1 MRCVCDQI
9 QVKGQSVKCAAC
21 VLSVGLPEGQASGG
35 TSQAT
40 PRQVSQEG
48 KVSGSFQGIGSGEA
62 SRTLDTSEVW
72 ATQDELTSE
81 EVMAFMTQE
90 EMEACEAK
98 AKGLLENRDFKHS
111 SCEELLDMLPL
122 KPILKHRR
130 MLGNQRSVYVTFGV
144 YAYGSHYGI
153 THRTRSHQCLCRY
166 LNMYMENHA
175 GPFCRTSLTLSF
187 NNQMPVHRDVNNDER
202 FDNVVIG
209 LGSFQKGGLWLQD
222 DASESS
228 KVSEQVQKRQLPS
241 GEWVSGVIHDLRH
254 KAQRFSP
261 KRWHGSQEWIG
272 NRVVIAAYVSRGIHH
287 LSLEDFRR
295 LKDFGFNCPP
305 QENKHMSCAVEG
317 VANSRDERKEEEQI
331 MKKLHLLHAATGHGS
346 VRTMLDT
353 LKRRGVSS
361 RVLEIAKRFRCSVC
375 AERQRPPPRNLS
387 SLETLPPK
395 WRTVS
400 ADIGHWTHPRTGVAS
415 QFMLVIDEGSR
426 FRVARVLTQGS
437 KQQPTAAACLAYF
450 QEGWAQ
456 VFGHPE
462 VLRLDPS
469 GSFRSE
475 AVETYCDKHS
485 IYLDV
490 VPADA
495 HWHIGVCEQAIKG
508 VKHLMDRLCADDDRL
523 ATREALALA
532 IETFNC
538 REQIRGFTPVQH
550 AFGRNPDVTG
560 RLINRPDQVP
570 DELLVESADADF
582 ERSAHARASAEKALA
597 DWQAQQRINRAM
609 NSRSRPAY
617 DYGPGELVFFW
628 RTQES
633 GSGRHKPGTS
643 RGRFL
648 GPARILATE
657 TKRDRDGTPGP
668 GSTVWLVRGR
678 SLLKCCAEQLRRA
691 SPREELLESLAHS
704 TGQESTPWT
713 FNRVVEEIGGNRF
726 EDISS
731 EAPDVREWARAQD
744 PDQEMPPSRFRVRG
758 KRAEPEG
765 VDEEQLPQSTSE
777 PSASSRPVRPRTRG
791 PQALLEEPGQ
801 AWWNNIEPDHF
812 GSFCGFWTDEANAIE
827 IEIAMPESRN
837 GRQKAAEHLGSY
849 FVGALKRQ
857 AVEVNERRLNE
868 QDKQAFKD
876 AKSIEVKNFIA
887 SQAFEALPPEYKP
900 DRSQA
905 IGMRWVLTWKL
916 RDDGSRKAK
925 ARAVLLGYQDPAYEH
940 RATTAPVMCRQA
952 RQLLLQVAANRQ
964 WSVFK
969 GDVSGA
975 FLQGRDYP
983 DQLLCAPCD
992 EICEAMNLPRQTIV
1006 RLRKACYGL
1015 VDAPLEWYKTVA
1027 TFLAELGFQRLWSD
1041 ACTWTLRSSEDQ
1053 LLGVISGHVDDFL
1066 FTGEETNAQWRDAIQ
1081 KIQSRF
1087 KWGDWDKDD
1096 FVQCGVQ
1103 VTREGAG
1110 FKLSQ
1115 KRYVEAIPEIP
1126 VNSVRRK
1133 DPKAPTTERERTQLR
1148 GLLGALSWHAQ
1159 QVAPHVSAS
1168 VGLLLTEVTQSTV
1181 QTLLQANTLLSHVK
1195 SKSGHEMH
1203 IHSFPAQEALGM
1215 YAWVDAASQ
1224 NRVDG
1229 GSSQGILV
1237 GLGPLSMLQGEVGSV
1252 SIIAWHANKID
1263 RKCRSP
1269 GAAETQAAVNGEDV
1283 LYFARYHWDELI
1295 HGSPNPRDPDASVRR
1310 IPGTLITDS
1319 RNVYDKLQ
1327 TEVLTINGAEKKS
1340 NIELISVKESQY
1352 RTSLQIRWIHSEAQL
1367 ANSLTK
1373 WNGGHELELFYK
1385 MRSSWRIV
1393 EDPEMKSARRRK
1405 AEGLS
1410 PLQQQ
1415 QQQQLAQSSVT
1426 SVESSQMGEAAYLLE
1441 SEHNW
1446 LDELLSFES
1455 PQRR

>member
-1 MRCVCDQI
+1 MLRVEELTNTNMSKAKAASKDLTSYRHLVQELNRASRKQAELQDFCKDKLLMNVNYNLTIPQLMREAMIKIYVVSQPEPADPLGFGKHAALSYSEVKNKHPQYCEWAITTAREGPCDPRLKRFARFAGWLSNDPQLVQTASQEWELKMTQSEENHRVVTPKPPTPKQKTMMRSSASSSAEEEI
-9 QVKGQSVKCAAC
+9 GSVTIAGYQLQSLVSTIEDLKEEVSILKGERPRKKAQNEEA
-21 VLSVGLPEGQASGG
+21 LSVVSDFSMVAPRTPARQFERA
-35 TSQAT
+35 SQAVV
-40 PRQVSQEG
+40 PQIFESLVSTNRAVLLEVVNLPCRCDPTYRHG
-48 KVSGSFQGIGSGEA
+48 VFFFRNWITGRKNWKHVKLRPKVSL
-62 SRTLDTSEVW
+62 RT
-72 ATQDELTSE
+72 
-81 EVMAFMTQE
+81 
-90 EMEACEAK
+90 
-98 AKGLLENRDFKHS
+98 G
-111 SCEELLDMLPL
+111 
-122 KPILKHRR
+122 R

-144 YAYGSHYGI
+144 YAYG
-153 THRTRSHQCLCRY
+153 R
-166 LNMYMENHA
+166 
-175 GPFCRTSLTLSF
+175 
-187 NNQMPVHRDVNNDER
+187 
-202 FDNVVIG
+202 
-209 LGSFQKGGLWLQD
+209 
-222 DASESS
+222 
-228 KVSEQVQKRQLPS
+228 
-241 GEWVSGVIHDLRH
+241 
-254 KAQRFSP
+254 
-261 KRWHGSQEWIG
+261 
-272 NRVVIAAYVSRGIHH
+272 
-287 LSLEDFRR
+287 
-295 LKDFGFNCPP
+295 
-305 QENKHMSCAVEG
+305 

-331 MKKLHLLHAATGHGS
+331 MK
-346 VRTMLDT
+346 
-353 LKRRGVSS
+353 
-361 RVLEIAKRFRCSVC
+361 
-375 AERQRPPPRNLS
+375 
-387 SLETLPPK
+387 
-395 WRTVS
+395 
-400 ADIGHWTHPRTGVAS
+400 TGVAS
-415 QFMLVIDEGSR
+415 QFMLVIDE
-426 FRVARVLTQGS
+426 
-437 KQQPTAAACLAYF
+437 
-450 QEGWAQ
+450 
-456 VFGHPE
+456 
-462 VLRLDPS
+462 

-523 ATREALALA
+523 GTREALALA

-617 DYGPGELVFFW
+617 DYAPGELVFFW
-628 RTQES
+628 
-633 GSGRHKPGTS
+633 
-643 RGRFL
+643 
-648 GPARILATE
+648 RILATE
-657 TKRDRDGTPGP
+657 TKRDKDGTPGP
-668 GSTVWLVRGR
+668 GST
-678 SLLKCCAEQLRRA
+678 
-691 SPREELLESLAHS
+691 ELLESLAHS

-801 AWWNNIEPDHF
+801 AWWSNIEPDHF

-827 IEIAMPESRN
+827 IEIAMPESKN
-837 GRQKAAEHLGSY
+837 GRQKASEHLGSY

-983 DQLLCAPCD
+983 DQLLCAPWD

-1027 TFLAELGFQRLWSD
+1027 TFLSELGFQRLWSD

-1096 FVQCGVQ
+1096 FV
-1103 VTREGAG
+1103 
-1110 FKLSQ
+1110 
-1115 KRYVEAIPEIP
+1115 RYVEAIPEIP
-1126 VNSVRRK
+1126 VNS
-1133 DPKAPTTERERTQLR
+1133 
-1148 GLLGALSWHAQ
+1148 
-1159 QVAPHVSAS
+1159 
-1168 VGLLLTEVTQSTV
+1168 
-1181 QTLLQANTLLSHVK
+1181 
-1195 SKSGHEMH
+1195 
-1203 IHSFPAQEALGM
+1203 EALGM

-1237 GLGPLSMLQGEVGSV
+1237 GLGPLSMLRGEVGSV

-1269 GAAETQAAVNGEDV
+1269 GAAETQAAVNGENV

-1327 TEVLTINGAEKKS
+1327 TEVLTIKGAEKKS
-1340 NIELISVKESQY
+1340 NIELVSVKESQY
-1352 RTSLQIRWIHSEAQL
+1352 RTSLQIRWVHSEAQL